1 MPRHREQSTI
11 FVSPRAHDIHYAV
24 NTSALTTSLVLTW
37 LITSNDL
44 RLYTFSLHSWRIIS
58 TEAGHA
64 TAPISRSTDN
74 VIVFSDLR
82 PCRCKLSYW
91 GSKPV
96 IEVILGWLHGVTILW
111 SSVMELFL
119 GLETQQSLYC
129 VLYTPRRR
137 DRINPYANPAKD
149 FRKVLLQIRVGFNP
163 MKTTAASNS
172 WKSDSVVCD
181 AKHPMS

>member
-96 IEVILGWLHGVTILW
+96 IEVI
-111 SSVMELFL
+111 
-119 GLETQQSLYC
+119 GL
-129 VLYTPRRR
+129 TPRSDNTLKFR
-137 DRINPYANPAKD
+137 DGII
-149 FRKVLLQIRVGFNP
+149 FRARNTAVSLLCVIYTKAQGQDQSICESSQGFP
-163 MKTTAASNS
+163 KSTATNS
-172 WKSDSVVCD
+172 GWV
-181 AKHPMS
+181 